1 MQHKQAKLC
10 RNSNRKM
17 PVRKRCLLYIYLLYS
32 SETYILSWQILDVGQ
47 NHTLNWQ
54 MRGKKKQ
61 SWCNPSKR
69 LLHESQC
76 IVLNPGVRFLFC
88 YWYAERQNV
97 AFSKNWASET
107 TQTVQLIQWQ
117 QAPGGWALILSTP
130 SACHHPQP
138 ENIPF
143 LLASLVGKRQET
155 WLFLELCF
163 LCASVCIL
171 VTNRGK
177 LQHLFLFLLPHDTEP
192 VFFGSHTPQIL
203 ASKFFWQSS

>member
-1 MQHKQAKLC
+1 ML
-10 RNSNRKM
+10 
-17 PVRKRCLLYIYLLYS
+17 
-32 SETYILSWQILDVGQ
+32 LDVGQ

-54 MRGKKKQ
+54 IKKKLDATPVKNYFANHNVLFWILG
-61 SWCNPSKR
+61 SLFV
-69 LLHESQC
+69 LLR
-76 IVLNPGVRFLFC
+76 I
-88 YWYAERQNV
+88 YWETENV
-97 AFSKNWASET
+97 AFSKQTKPPTT
-107 TQTVQLIQWQ
+107 TQTVQVKQWQ
-117 QAPGGWALILSTP
+117 QAPGGWAVILSTP

-177 LQHLFLFLLPHDTEP
+177 LQHLFLFLLPHDTQP
-192 VFFGSHTPQIL
+192 VFFGSDMPQIL